1 MSGSCI
7 TRLCCALSGV
17 DSQGLSKKKR
27 ITYAYVYGTSF
38 PYCATE
44 QCLRGTSRFDLDTQS
59 LCPTSPPSLISS
71 NAVLTGGEKKKKAP
85 LLIILFGCDTLR
97 GLERIFLHTPP
108 PPRPF
113 LHQHIC

>member
-17 DSQGLSKKKR
+17 DSQGLSKKKKNN
-27 ITYAYVYGTSF
+27 YAYVYGTSF

-71 NAVLTGGEKKKKAP
+71 NAVLTGGEKNKYSPVSIIP
-85 LLIILFGCDTLR
+85 LAQDSITGWTAFFC
-97 GLERIFLHTPP
+97 HTPP
-108 PPRPF
+108 PPPSF
-113 LHQHIC
+113 L